1 MPHALVVPL
10 SSPQSRGSGRLRPAR
25 LTWTVA
31 SSAGVGAQAS
41 EVSVCSGG
49 GAWLGHQ
56 GRGWHRRGGRWG
68 AWGRVAGCAVEGQ
81 STGWGWAVLGS
92 LSEPQGPVWRWG
104 RLCSLA
110 LSAGNL
116 CQPSGGGRRQSPA
129 RSSSSRM
136 PAPEQARVLGGG
148 RKDTDVPLFLDRK
161 QLPLPAHPEGLG
173 GVFLAHY
180 TDYYSISEVTQ
191 WGLQDS
197 SPKGLESI
205 DH

>member
-1 MPHALVVPL
+1 
-10 SSPQSRGSGRLRPAR
+10 
-25 LTWTVA
+25 
-31 SSAGVGAQAS
+31 
-41 EVSVCSGG
+41 
-49 GAWLGHQ
+49 
-56 GRGWHRRGGRWG
+56 
-68 AWGRVAGCAVEGQ
+68 
-81 STGWGWAVLGS
+81 
-92 LSEPQGPVWRWG
+92 
-104 RLCSLA
+104 
-110 LSAGNL
+110 
-116 CQPSGGGRRQSPA
+116 
-129 RSSSSRM
+129 M

-148 RKDTDVPLFLDRK
+148 RRDTDVPLSLDRK

>member
-1 MPHALVVPL
+1 MVPL
-10 SSPQSRGSGRLRPAR
+10 SSPQSLGSGRLRPAR

-31 SSAGVGAQAS
+31 SSAAVGAQAS
-41 EVSVCSGG
+41 GVSVWSGG
-49 GAWLGHQ
+49 GTWLGHQ
-56 GRGWHRRGGRWG
+56 GRGQHRRGGRWG
-68 AWGRVAGCAVEGQ
+68 ARGGVAGRALECQ
-81 STGWGWAVLGS
+81 STGRGWAVLGR
-92 LSEPQGPVWRWG
+92 LSEPRAPVWRWG
-104 RLCSLA
+104 WLCSLA

-136 PAPEQARVLGGG
+136 PAPKQARVLGGG
-148 RKDTDVPLFLDRK
+148 CKNTDVPLSLDRK
-161 QLPLPAHPEGLG
+161 QLLLPAHPEGLG

>member
-1 MPHALVVPL
+1 MVRTPGQGP
-10 SSPQSRGSGRLRPAR
+10 
-25 LTWTVA
+25 
-31 SSAGVGAQAS
+31 AQARR
-41 EVSVCSGG
+41 EAG
-49 GAWLGHQ
+49 GA
-56 GRGWHRRGGRWG
+56 GRGGWTCCGGPEHRPGLGRP
-68 AWGRVAGCAVEGQ
+68 GQ
-81 STGWGWAVLGS
+81 PVRAPSP
-92 LSEPQGPVWRWG
+92 EPRAPVWRWG

-110 LSAGNL
+110 LSRGNL
-116 CQPSGGGRRQSPA
+116 CRPSAGGRRQSPA

-148 RKDTDVPLFLDRK
+148 RRDTDVPLSLDRK